1 MKKQIANVVIY
12 QEGDDASMM
21 LFTDADTDQEMVV
34 AATYIARAL
43 LNVCEKMDS
52 EAPESLAIKS
62 LVVALKMEEERRQ
75 RRQIIE
81 EGKVTRPC

>member
-43 LNVCEKMDS
+43 LNVCEKMDPDGTK
-52 EAPESLAIKS
+52 ELAIKS
-62 LVVALKMEEERRQ
+62 LVVALKIEEERRQ
-75 RRQIIE
+75 NIE
-81 EGKVTRPC
+81 ERKETLPC